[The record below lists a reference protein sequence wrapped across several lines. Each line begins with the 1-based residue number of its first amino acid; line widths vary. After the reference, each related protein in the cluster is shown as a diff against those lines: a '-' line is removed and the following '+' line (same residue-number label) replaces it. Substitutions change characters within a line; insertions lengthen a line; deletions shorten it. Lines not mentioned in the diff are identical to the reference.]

1 MLTEKRNLRGGVP
14 LWLDTSGGHVRTR
27 AKLRSEACDVA
38 IVGGGVSGGL
48 IALTL
53 ARAGLD
59 VVVVDRRQPG
69 LGSTAA
75 STAMIQYELDTPL
88 RELCEKIGARRAVRA
103 YRRSLKAVADLRA
116 LIAAEKIHCDW
127 RDRDAVYL
135 AGNKL
140 GHRALQLEAA
150 ARRRVGLPSAYI
162 DADELKSKYGVERTG
177 AIVSQGSGEV
187 NPARL
192 AAGALNSA
200 RVKGC
205 RIYAGHEVV
214 DVART
219 GAGIRLGTGT
229 GAEIRCKKAVFATGY
244 ETIKGLPAGRFDITS
259 SWAIATKRVDPR
271 KLWPTRCLLW
281 EASDPYL
288 YVRTT
293 ADNRV
298 LAGGEDSALT
308 NAARRDA
315 AIPNKA
321 ATLLTALNVL
331 LPGRDFEFD
340 YGWSGAFAVSP
351 SGLPIFAEL
360 EDHPGCMAIL
370 GCGGNGITFS
380 MIAAQVVKAWAKGQR
395 DPDATLF
402 NHAGQ

>member
-1 MLTEKRNLRGGVP
+1 MLTEKRNLRGGDP

-38 IVGGGVSGGL
+38 EVGGGVSGAL

-59 VVVVDRRQPG
+59 VVVVDRRQTG

-75 STAMIQYELDTPL
+75 STAMIQYEIDTPL
-88 RELCEKIGARRAVRA
+88 RELRDKIGARRAIRA
-103 YRRSLKAVADLRA
+103 YRRSLKAVADLKA

-140 GHRALQLEAA
+140 GYRALQLEAA

-162 DADELKSKYGVERTG
+162 DADEPKSKYCVERTG

-192 AAGALNSA
+192 AAGALNAA
-200 RVKGC
+200 REKGC

-229 GAEIRCKKAVFATGY
+229 GAVIRCKKAVFATGY
-244 ETIKGLPAGRFDITS
+244 ETIKGLPTGRFDITS
-259 SWAIATKRVDPR
+259 SWAIATKRVEAR

-293 ADNRV
+293 AITGSWR
-298 LAGGEDSALT
+298 AEK
-308 NAARRDA
+308 
-315 AIPNKA
+315 IP
-321 ATLLTALNVL
+321 
-331 LPGRDFEFD
+331 
-340 YGWSGAFAVSP
+340 
-351 SGLPIFAEL
+351 
-360 EDHPGCMAIL
+360 H
-370 GCGGNGITFS
+370 
-380 MIAAQVVKAWAKGQR
+380 
-395 DPDATLF
+395 
-402 NHAGQ
+402 